1 MSKKRI
7 WTEDDVRNIVRLY
20 SEDRL
25 SIHYISKNI

>member
-20 SEDRL
+20 SEDGLR
-25 SIHYISKNI
+25 ISLENS